1 MSESESSR
9 VLPESHRAAILEL
22 GSRGS
27 GGNFDSIV
35 MSSLLTLG
43 FVEIRSSDRRL
54 MLTERGRAAYAELSK
69 KPSGIVMGRSEL
81 A

>member
-1 MSESESSR
+1 MIKSESAR
-9 VLPESHRAAILEL
+9 ILPESHLAAIVEL

-27 GGNFDSIV
+27 GGNFDPVV

-54 MLTERGRAAYAELSK
+54 MLTERGRSAYAELCKNPPGS
-69 KPSGIVMGRSEL
+69 
-81 A
+81 